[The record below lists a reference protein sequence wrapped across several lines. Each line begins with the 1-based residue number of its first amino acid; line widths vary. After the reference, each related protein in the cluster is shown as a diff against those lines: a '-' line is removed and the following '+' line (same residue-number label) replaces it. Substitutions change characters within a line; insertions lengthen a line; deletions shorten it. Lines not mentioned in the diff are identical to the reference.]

1 MALFGALLPLR
12 LGLGSIN
19 IYTQIGLLTL
29 IGLISKHG
37 ILITKFA
44 NELKSQEN
52 LNPQQAVIKAA
63 ALRFRPIIMTTAAV
77 IGGAI
82 PLILASGAGAESRYA
97 LGIVIGCGMF
107 IGTLFTLFMVPIVY
121 TLFTKK

>member
-1 MALFGALLPLR
+1 MAIFLVLSIQFNRFQDALIILLGSVPLAMFGALLPLW

-63 ALRFRPIIMTTAAV
+63 SLRFRPIIMTTAAV

-82 PLILASGAGAESRYA
+82 PLILASGA
-97 LGIVIGCGMF
+97 
-107 IGTLFTLFMVPIVY
+107 
-121 TLFTKK
+121 